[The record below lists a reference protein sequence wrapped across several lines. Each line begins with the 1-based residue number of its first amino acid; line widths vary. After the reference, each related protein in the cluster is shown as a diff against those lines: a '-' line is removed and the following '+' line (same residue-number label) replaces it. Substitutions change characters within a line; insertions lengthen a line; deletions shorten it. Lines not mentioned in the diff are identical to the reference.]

1 MQDIFPIMCLWEG
14 NDMANT
20 NITIRIDERLK
31 SQLQELMSNLGMD
44 LTTFFTLAAK
54 QAVREQALPFQ
65 PRMMN
70 ENYSMKAYQLAM
82 NNTQYNSEGKAV
94 IKANDEWRDEV
105 EWDAVFEQM
114 EKERK
119 S

>member
-1 MQDIFPIMCLWEG
+1 
-14 NDMANT
+14 MANT
-20 NITIRIDERLK
+20 NITIRIDEKLK

-65 PRMMN
+65 PRMFC
-70 ENYSMKAYQLAM
+70 ESYSKKAYQLAM
-82 NNTQYNSEGKAV
+82 NNTKYNSEGKAV
-94 IKANDEWRDEV
+94 VELDDEWRDET
-105 EWDAVFEQM
+105 EWDTMFEQM
-114 EKERK
+114 KKERK